1 MVWMGVRSTYGIEKG
16 RAQCECYSYHD
27 DTKIIK
33 SEAVSNQLAN
43 GGMGRRECVGSD
55 RE

>member
-1 MVWMGVRSTYGIEKG
+1 MKVEGNASHE
-16 RAQCECYSYHD
+16 

-33 SEAVSNQLAN
+33 SGAVSNQLTN

-55 RE
+55 SE